1 MAIIKRFG
9 QRSQAAN
16 DFLEPKQPSITSATD
31 VGTARPYNNGAVTVS
46 FSLPGDSPAAT
57 SYTVTSSPGG
67 FTATGASSPLTVQ
80 GLLSAT
86 AYTFTVRASNAS
98 GTSVASTASGSVT
111 ATTVPN
117 TPGAPSASSP
127 SAGADSVSWSAP
139 ANGGKA
145 ITNYRWAASDGK
157 AGDTAGT
164 SVSVGQEMGSAQTY
178 TVYATNANGNSGT
191 SGSSGNVTT
200 AFSFVPFGFA
210 PFGFTPFGFT
220 PFGFTPFGF
229 TPFGFTP
236 FGFTPFGFT
245 PFGFTPFG
253 FTPFGFTPV
262 KSIGADTLIS
272 SKVPEGLVLAHNLSV
287 GDVLYS
293 ADIEG
298 LDLSTDVPIAEYF
311 AGWSQE
317 NPVINSAVETTITA
331 LSAHIVDRVIVING
345 NKYSISHYILVKRD
359 GLAKFINVTDVVD
372 SDLVYSPTFQDW
384 QPIIELRESEGK
396 ELVITINT
404 EPHDVFFTDN
414 ALVHDSQPLD
424 LNAPGVIT
432 SPEQNLSTSLEELY
446 QQWKLS
452 QQENPVDPNNPPA

>member
-9 QRSQAAN
+9 KRSQAAN

-31 VGTARPYNNGAVTVS
+31 VGTGRAYNNGAVIVA
-46 FSLPGDSPAAT
+46 FSLPADSPVAT
-57 SYTVTSSPGG
+57 SYVVTSSPGS
-67 FTATGASSPLTVQ
+67 FTATGASSPLTVA
-80 GLLSAT
+80 GLLSDT
-86 AYTFTVRASNAS
+86 AYTFTVQASNAAGNS
-98 GTSVASTASGSVT
+98 IVSAASASVT

-127 SAGADSVSWSAP
+127 SAGTDSVSWSAP

-145 ITNYRWAASDGK
+145 ITNYRWTASDGK

-164 SVSVGQEMGSAQTY
+164 SVSVGQEQGTAQTY
-178 TVYATNANGNSGT
+178 NVYATNANGNSGT
-191 SGSSGNVTT
+191 SGASGSVTT

-245 PFGFTPFG
+245 PI
-253 FTPFGFTPV
+253 
-262 KSIGADTLIS
+262 KSIGADTLIN

-293 ADIEG
+293 ADIQD
-298 LDLSTDVPIAEYF
+298 LDLQTDTPLVEYL
-311 AGWSQE
+311 ANWSQA
-317 NPVINSAVETTITA
+317 NPVINSQVETTITA
-331 LSAHIVDRVIVING
+331 LSAYVVDRVIVVNG
-345 NKYSISHYILVKRD
+345 NKYSVSHYIMVKRD
-359 GLAKFINVTDVVD
+359 GEARFVNVTAILET
-372 SDLVYSPTFQDW
+372 DLVYSPVFQDW

-396 ELVITINT
+396 ELVIAINT
-404 EPHDVFFTDN
+404 EPYDVFFTDN
-414 ALVHDSQPLD
+414 ALVHDSSPLD
-424 LNAPGVIT
+424 LNSPGTLT
-432 SPEQNLSTSLEELY
+432 SPDQSLSQSLETLY
-446 QQWKLS
+446 QEWKLS

>member
-9 QRSQAAN
+9 KRSQAAN
-16 DFLEPKQPSITSATD
+16 DFLEPKQPTISSVADI
-31 VGTARPYNNGAVTVS
+31 GTGRAYNNGAVTVS

-57 SYTVTSSPGG
+57 SYTVTSAPGG
-67 FTATGASSPLTVQ
+67 FTATGSSSPITVQ
-80 GLLSAT
+80 GLLSDT
-86 AYTFTVRASNAS
+86 SYTFTVVASNAS
-98 GTSVASTASGSVT
+98 GNSVASAASNAVT
-111 ATTVPN
+111 ATTVPA
-117 TPGAPSASSP
+117 TPSTPSASSP
-127 SAGADSVSWSAP
+127 SAGTDSVSWSAP
-139 ANGGKA
+139 ASGGKA
-145 ITNYRWAASDGK
+145 ITNYHWIASDGK
-157 AGDTAGT
+157 AGDTSAT
-164 SVSVGQEMGSAQTY
+164 SVSVGQEMGTAQTY
-178 TVYATNANGNSGT
+178 TVYATNANGNSLT
-191 SGSSGNVTT
+191 SASSGSVTT

-210 PFGFTPFGFT
+210 PFGFT

-311 AGWSQE
+311 AGWSRE
-317 NPVINSAVETTITA
+317 NPVINSTQETTITA
-331 LSAHIVDRVIVING
+331 LSAHIVDKVIVING
-345 NKYSISHYILVKRD
+345 NKYSVSHYILVKRD
-359 GLAKFINVTDVVD
+359 GVSKFVNVTEVVE
-372 SDLVYSPTFQDW
+372 SDLIYSPTFSDW
-384 QPIIELRESEGK
+384 QPIIELRVSEGK

-404 EPHDVFFTDN
+404 EPYDVFFTDN

-432 SPEQNLSTSLEELY
+432 SAEQNLATSLEALY
-446 QQWKLS
+446 QEWKLS

>member
-9 QRSQAAN
+9 KRSQAAN
-16 DFLEPKQPSITSATD
+16 DFLEPKQPSITSVAD
-31 VGTARPYNNGAVTVS
+31 VGTGRAYNNGAVIVS
-46 FSLPGDSPAAT
+46 FSLPANSPAAT

-80 GLLSAT
+80 GLLSDT
-86 AYTFTVRASNAS
+86 SYTFTAVASNAS
-98 GTSVASTASGSVT
+98 GNSIASAASGAVT
-111 ATTVPN
+111 ATTVPA

-127 SAGADSVSWSAP
+127 SAGTDSVSWSAP

-157 AGDTAGT
+157 AGDTAST
-164 SVSVGQEMGSAQTY
+164 SVSVGQEMGTAQTY

-191 SGSSGNVTT
+191 SAASGNVTT
-200 AFSFVPFGFA
+200 AFSFVPFGFS
-210 PFGFTPFGFT
+210 

-293 ADIEG
+293 ADIDG

-311 AGWSQE
+311 AGWSRE
-317 NPVINSAVETTITA
+317 NPVINTQHETTITA
-331 LSAHIVDRVIVING
+331 LSAHVVDQVIVING

-359 GLAKFINVTDVVD
+359 GLAKFVNVTDVVET
-372 SDLVYSPTFQDW
+372 DLVFSPTFADW
-384 QPIIELRESEGK
+384 QPIIELRVSEGK

-404 EPHDVFFTDN
+404 EPYDVFFTDN

-432 SPEQNLSTSLEELY
+432 SPEQSLASSLETLY
-446 QQWKLS
+446 QEWKLS

>member
-1 MAIIKRFG
+1 MSKQAGRM
-9 QRSQAAN
+9 SQGAN
-16 DFLEPKQPSITSATD
+16 DFLEPKQPSITSVSD
-31 VGTARPYNNGAVTVS
+31 VGTGRPYNNGAVTVS
-46 FSLPGDSPAAT
+46 FSLPADSPAAT

-67 FTATGASSPLTVQ
+67 FTATGSSSPLTVT
-80 GLLSAT
+80 GLLSDT
-86 AYTFTVRASNAS
+86 SYTFTVVASNAS
-98 GTSVASTASGSVT
+98 GNSVASSASGAVT
-111 ATTVPN
+111 ATTVPA
-117 TPGAPSASSP
+117 TPNAPSASSP
-127 SAGADSVSWSAP
+127 SAGTDSVSWSAP
-139 ANGGKA
+139 ASGGKA
-145 ITNYRWAASDGK
+145 ITNYHWTASDGK
-157 AGDTAGT
+157 AGDTSAT
-164 SVSVGQEMGSAQTY
+164 SISVGQEMGTAQTY
-178 TVYATNANGNSGT
+178 NIYATNANGNSGT
-191 SGSSGNVTT
+191 SASSGSVTT

-210 PFGFTPFGFT
+210 

-293 ADIEG
+293 ANIDG
-298 LDLSTDVPIAEYF
+298 LDLSSGTPLAEYF
-311 AGWSQE
+311 AGWSSE
-317 NPVINSAVETTITA
+317 NPVINTQYETTITA
-331 LSAHIVDRVIVING
+331 LAAHIVDKVIVING
-345 NKYSISHYILVKRD
+345 NKYSISHYILIKRD
-359 GLAKFINVTDVVD
+359 GVAKFVNVTEVLE
-372 SDLVYSPTFQDW
+372 SDQVYSPTFADW
-384 QPIIELRESEGK
+384 QPIVELRVSEGK

-404 EPHDVFFTDN
+404 EPYDVFFTDN

-424 LNAPGVIT
+424 LNADGVIT
-432 SPEQNLSTSLEELY
+432 DSAQTLAASLETLY

>member
-1 MAIIKRFG
+1 MAIIKRLG
-9 QRSQAAN
+9 KRSQAAN
-16 DFLEPKQPSITSATD
+16 DFLEPKQPTITSATD
-31 VGTARPYNNGAVTVS
+31 VGTGRPYNNGAATVS
-46 FSLPGDSPAAT
+46 FSLPGNSPAAT

-80 GLLSAT
+80 GLLSGT

-98 GTSVASTASGSVT
+98 GTSVASAASASVT

-117 TPGAPSASSP
+117 TPSAPSASSP
-127 SAGADSVSWSAP
+127 NAGQDNVSWSAP
-139 ANGGKA
+139 ANGGKG
-145 ITNYRWAASDGK
+145 ITNYRWTASDGK
-157 AGDTAGT
+157 AGDTAST
-164 SVSVGQEMGSAQTY
+164 SVVVGQEMGTAQTY

-191 SGSSGNVTT
+191 SGASGNVTT
-200 AFSFVPFGFA
+200 AFSFVPFGFS
-210 PFGFTPFGFT
+210 PFGFT

-298 LDLSTDVPIAEYF
+298 LDLTTEIPIAEYF
-311 AGWSQE
+311 AGWSEE
-317 NPVINSAVETTITA
+317 NPVINTAIETTITA
-331 LSAHIVDRVIVING
+331 LSAHIVDKVIVING

-359 GLAKFINVTDVVD
+359 GLGKFVNVTDVVE

-384 QPIIELRESEGK
+384 QPIIELRESVGK

-404 EPHDVFFTDN
+404 EPYDVFFTDN

-424 LNAPGVIT
+424 LNAPGVVT
-432 SPEQNLSTSLEELY
+432 SPDQNLSTSLEELY
-446 QQWKLS
+446 QQWKQS
-452 QQENPVDPNNPPA
+452 QQDNPVDPNNPPA

>member
-9 QRSQAAN
+9 KRSQAAN

-31 VGTARPYNNGAVTVS
+31 VGTGRAYNNGAVVVN
-46 FSLPGDSPAAT
+46 FSLPADSPVAT
-57 SYTVTSSPGG
+57 SYVVTSSPGS
-67 FTATGASSPLTVQ
+67 FTATGASSPLTVE
-80 GLLSAT
+80 GLLSDT
-86 AYTFTVRASNAS
+86 AYTFTVRASNAAGNS
-98 GTSVASTASGSVT
+98 IVSSASASVT
-111 ATTVPN
+111 ATTVPD

-127 SAGADSVSWSAP
+127 SAGTDSVSWSAP

-145 ITNYRWAASDGK
+145 ITNYRWTASDGK

-164 SVSVGQEMGSAQTY
+164 SVSVGQEQGTAQTY
-178 TVYATNANGNSGT
+178 NVYATNGNGNSGT
-191 SGSSGNVTT
+191 SSSSGSVTT

-236 FGFTPFGFT
+236 FGFTPI
-245 PFGFTPFG
+245 
-253 FTPFGFTPV
+253 
-262 KSIGADTLIS
+262 KSIGADTLIN

-293 ADIEG
+293 AEIDD
-298 LDLSTDVPIAEYF
+298 LVLSTDTPTGEYL
-311 AGWSQE
+311 ANWSTT
-317 NPVINSAVETTITA
+317 NLVINPDVETTITA
-331 LSAHIVDRVIVING
+331 LSAYLVNKVVVING
-345 NKYSISHYILVKRD
+345 NKYSVSHYILSKRD
-359 GLAKFINVTDVVD
+359 GVAKFLKVTEVVET
-372 SDLVYSPTFQDW
+372 DLIYSPVFQDW
-384 QPIIELRESEGK
+384 QPIIELRESEGN
-396 ELVITINT
+396 ELVIAINT
-404 EPHDVFFTDN
+404 EPYDVFFTDN

-424 LNAPGVIT
+424 LTGPGVIT
-432 SPEQNLSTSLEELY
+432 SSEQSLSQSLEAMY